1 MISHNESARLEKSWI
16 SARIRMLLFTRVLAN
31 LAVFLPKI
39 RRQRIMVGAVFVR
52 VTLLRS
58 FTAKDNGHDRLGYSS
73 KRSRM

>member
-52 VTLLRS
+52 VTVLRS
-58 FTAKDNGHDRLGYSS
+58 FTTKDNGHGPLSYRTEEVGV
-73 KRSRM
+73 